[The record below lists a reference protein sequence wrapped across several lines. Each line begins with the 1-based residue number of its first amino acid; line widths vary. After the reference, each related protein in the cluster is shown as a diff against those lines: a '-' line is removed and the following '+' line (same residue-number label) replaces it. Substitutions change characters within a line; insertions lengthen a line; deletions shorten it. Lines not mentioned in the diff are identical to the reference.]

1 MKIFA
6 LILTLVLAF
15 LGVQSTD
22 AAEERKLRVS
32 IYAFDYVKGLETVYL
47 RNVKGKPE
55 PIRLSKA
62 NILGPFKTALNSDSK
77 LTLCRKE
84 TGPEGEPIYPVIASV
99 NVSESVKEPLLVLF
113 PQSSR
118 QRYSGLLMD
127 RSLSEFP
134 NGSYKL
140 VNVSPYRIRGLVG
153 DTKVLAPQKKVSSF
167 KPNFSGERSLAVHFQ
182 YENKPEWK
190 TFGRTRW
197 VEEKDKQSL
206 LCAYLD
212 PRTQRMKIRGLVL
225 RPLQ

>member
-1 MKIFA
+1 MQKTSILLSICIA
-6 LILTLVLAF
+6 LLGLVSA
-15 LGVQSTD
+15 Q
-22 AAEERKLRVS
+22 AADERKLRVS
-32 IYAFDYVKGLETVYL
+32 IYAFDYVNGHETVYL
-47 RNVKGKPE
+47 MNEKGKPE

-62 NILGPFKTALNSDSK
+62 NVLGPFKTALDANSK
-77 LTLCRKE
+77 LKLCSK
-84 TGPEGEPIYPVIASV
+84 GVGKDGEVIYPVIASLTV
-99 NVSESVKEPLLVLF
+99 PMKVKQPLLVLF
-113 PQSSR
+113 PQNSSKS
-118 QRYSGLLMD
+118 YNGLVMD

-140 VNVSPYRIRGLVG
+140 INASPYKIRGLIG
-153 DTKVLAPQKKVSSF
+153 DTKVVAPTRKISSF
-167 KPNFSGERSLAVHFQ
+167 HPTFSGNAPLDVHLQYERSP
-182 YENKPEWK
+182 KWK